1 MAFRNIYFNNKL
13 GAIQLWTWDD
23 TGKRVEVVT
32 SFEPYLYIESNNHS
46 DAKSIFQ
53 QSLKKLSF
61 KNNYER
67 KKFIDGSNITK
78 VYHNLP
84 PEQQFLLDTYKEGI
98 STDFPLKIFYL
109 DIETYTKD
117 RKFSTP
123 EDATDPI
130 NLITIFDSLSQ
141 RFYTW
146 GLKKNFS
153 TITEDVV
160 YVKCSDEEELLE
172 LFLKFWKKDYP
183 DMVTGWNS
191 NGYDIPYI
199 INRIKKLLG
208 DDAAAKLSPVNKIW
222 LKENASVNLKGQ
234 KQDRWLIYGLSHLDY
249 MDVYKTFALGDRE
262 SYSLNYI
269 ADYELKEQKV
279 AYNTVSLSDLAD
291 TDWTTF
297 VDYNIQD
304 VRLLIKLEDKLKY
317 LKLIQNLSY
326 KGFVS
331 FERAMGKVQLITGAV
346 ANQAMKD
353 GMVIPTYNVQ
363 HYKQAFEG
371 GYVKEPVPNLYE
383 NIVSFDANSL
393 YPSVMLTLNISPET
407 KIGRINNVDE
417 NSYHILLTNGK
428 VVSLL
433 KEKFEKLL
441 SRESL
446 SYSKAG
452 VLYSQKFKG
461 VIPKFI
467 DNLYAQRI
475 EAKNEML
482 RFQKLQA
489 EETDKYKKDSY
500 KERIQDNKTLSEVY
514 KVVLNS
520 CYGIFSQIYSPLFDI
535 DHAESI
541 TLTGQETVKK
551 GAHILHEKAIS
562 DGVEC
567 SFEDICKYQDTDSI
581 YIDITKILDFY
592 KTPLHINNKITEK
605 SHQIIKEYGIYLDN
619 EIQKWAVS
627 ELNSADPRFVFKRE
641 KICDVVVLQ
650 KKKFYILHILDS
662 EGVPVNKF
670 EYKGIEVAKSTMSKA
685 VKDLIKSNIEISIL
699 SRDKAKAEKLFYQAY
714 ETFCAMDEEQIAFRK
729 KVNNYDKGESG
740 FVDGKF
746 AKGTPFHTKSA
757 VNYNKLLEKL
767 GIDNRYLKIGNGN
780 KFKFFYCDKNLYGY
794 KSIGFFEA
802 YPKEFDGIIK
812 PDYRVM
818 FEKLISPVIN
828 RVYSTIG
835 WPKLTAGKQSV
846 TDLYELFS

>member
-13 GAIQLWTWDD
+13 GAIQLWTWDA
-23 TGKRVEVVT
+23 TGKRIEVVT
-32 SFEPYLYIESNNHS
+32 SFEPYLYIESNNHT

-67 KKFIDGSNITK
+67 KKFVEGSNITK

-84 PEQQFLLDTYKEGI
+84 PEQQFLLDTYKDGI
-98 STDFPLKIFYL
+98 SADFPLKIFYL
-109 DIETYTKD
+109 DIETYSKD

-123 EDATDPI
+123 QDATDPI

-141 RFYTW
+141 KFYTW
-146 GLKKNFS
+146 GLKKKFS

-160 YVKCSDEEELLE
+160 YVKCDDEEELLE

-222 LKENASVNLKGQ
+222 LKENAAVNLKGQ

-269 ADYELKEQKV
+269 ADHELKEQKV

-304 VRLLIKLEDKLKY
+304 VRLLIKLEEKLKY

-407 KIGRINNVDE
+407 KIGRVNKVDE
-417 NSYHILLTNGK
+417 NGYHILLTNGK
-428 VVSLL
+428 VVSLP

-441 SRESL
+441 SRENL
-446 SYSKAG
+446 SHSKAG

-467 DNLYAQRI
+467 DNLYTQRI
-475 EAKNEML
+475 EAKNEMI

-489 EETDKYKKDSY
+489 AETDKLKKDSY

-541 TLTGQETVKK
+541 TLTGQETVKR
-551 GAHILHEKAIS
+551 GAHILHEKALAEGI
-562 DGVEC
+562 EC
-567 SFEDICKYQDTDSI
+567 TFDDICKYQDTDSI
-581 YIDITKILDFY
+581 YIDVTKILKFY
-592 KTPLHINNKITEK
+592 NTPLHINNTVTEEAHK
-605 SHQIIKEYGIYLDN
+605 IIKDYGTYLDT
-619 EIQKWAVS
+619 EIEKWAVS

-641 KICDVVVLQ
+641 KICDVAVLQ

-670 EYKGIEVAKSTMSKA
+670 EYKGIEVAKSVMSKE
-685 VKDLIKSNIEISIL
+685 VKDLIKSNVEISIL
-699 SRDKAKAEKLFYQAY
+699 SRDKAQAKKLFYEAY
-714 ETFCAMDEEQIAFRK
+714 ETFCTMNEEQIAFRK
-729 KVNNYDKGESG
+729 KVNDYDKGERG

-780 KFKFFYCDKNLYGY
+780 KFKFFYCDKNIYSY

-802 YPKEFDGIIK
+802 YPKEFGEIIK
-812 PDYRVM
+812 PDYKTM
-818 FEKLISPVIN
+818 FEKLVAPVIG
-828 RVYSTIG
+828 RVYTVIG
-835 WPKLTAGKQSV
+835 WPKLKVGQETV
-846 TDLYELFS
+846 TDIFELFS

>member
-1 MAFRNIYFNNKL
+1 MGFRNIYYSNKL
-13 GAIQLWTWDD
+13 GAIQLWHWDAE
-23 TGKRVEVVT
+23 GKRIESVIP
-32 SFEPYLYIESNNHS
+32 FEPYLYIESNNHT

-53 QSLKKLSF
+53 QDLKKISF

-67 KKFIDGSNITK
+67 NKFVKETNITK
-78 VYHNLP
+78 IYHNLP
-84 PEQQFLLDTYKEGI
+84 PEQQFLLDYYKDGI
-98 STDFPLKIFYL
+98 SDDFPTKIFYL
-109 DIETYTKD
+109 DIETYSKD

-123 EDATDPI
+123 EEASDPI
-130 NLITIFDSLSQ
+130 NLITVYDSLSEK
-141 RFYTW
+141 FYSF

-153 TITEDVV
+153 TLSDDVK
-160 YVKCSDEEELLE
+160 YIKCSDEEDLLE
-172 LFLKFWKKDYP
+172 QFIEFWKKDYP
-183 DMVTGWNS
+183 DIVTDWNG
-191 NGYDIPYI
+191 NNYDIPYI

-208 DDAAAKLSPVNKIW
+208 DDKAEKLSPVNRIW

-234 KQDRWLIYGLSHLDY
+234 KQDRWIIYGISHLDY

-269 ADYELKEQKV
+269 ADYELKEQKI

-317 LKLIQNLSY
+317 LKLIKNLSF
-326 KGFVS
+326 KGYVP

-346 ANQAMKD
+346 AHQAMKD
-353 GMVIPTYNVQ
+353 GMVIPTYNVEHQ
-363 HYKQAFEG
+363 KQPFEG
-371 GYVKEPVPNLYE
+371 GYVKEPVPSLYE

-407 KIGRINNVDE
+407 KIGRVTRVDDSGY
-417 NSYHILLTNGK
+417 NILLTNGK
-428 VVSLL
+428 LVTLA

-441 SRESL
+441 TRENL
-446 SYSKAG
+446 SHSKAG

-475 EAKNEML
+475 EAKNEMI
-482 RFQKLQA
+482 RYQKLQA
-489 EETDKYKKDSY
+489 AETEKDKKDAY

-541 TLTGQETVKK
+541 TLTGQETVKR
-551 GAHILHEKAIS
+551 GAHILHEKALA
-562 DGVEC
+562 DGIVC
-567 SFEDICKYQDTDSI
+567 TFDDICKYQDTDSI

-592 KTPLHINNKITEK
+592 KTPLHINNNITDK
-605 SHQIIKEYGIYLDN
+605 AHQIIKDYGTYLDT

-641 KICDVVVLQ
+641 KICDVAVLQ

-670 EYKGIEVAKSTMSKA
+670 EYKGIEVAKSIMSKE

-699 SRDKAKAEKLFYQAY
+699 SRDKAKAKKLFYQAY
-714 ETFCAMDEEQIAFRK
+714 ETFCTMNEEQIAFRK

-780 KFKFFYCDKNLYGY
+780 KFKFFYCKKNKFSYH
-794 KSIGFFEA
+794 SIGFFEA
-802 YPKEFDGIIK
+802 YPIEFVGIIE
-812 PDYRVM
+812 PDYKIM
-818 FEKLISPVIN
+818 FDKLLSPVLN
-828 RVYSTIG
+828 RLYSTIG
-835 WPKLTAGKQSV
+835 WPKLTAGQQTV
-846 TDLYELFS
+846 TDLHELFS

>member
-1 MAFRNIYFNNKL
+1 MAFRNIFYNNKL
-13 GAIQLWTWDD
+13 GAIQHWCW
-23 TGKRVEVVT
+23 GPNGERIEVVT
-32 SFEPYLYIESNNHS
+32 PFEPYLYIESNNHT
-46 DAKSIFQ
+46 DATSIFQ

-67 KKFIDGSNITK
+67 NKFVQESSITK
-78 VYHNLP
+78 IYHNLP
-84 PEQQFLLDTYKEGI
+84 PEQQFLLDTYKNGI
-98 STDFPLKIFYL
+98 SADFPLKIFYL
-109 DIETYTKD
+109 DIETYSKD

-123 EDATDPI
+123 EEATDPI

-141 RFYTW
+141 KFYTW

-191 NGYDIPYI
+191 NNYDIPYI
-199 INRIKKLLG
+199 INRINKLLG

-234 KQDRWLIYGLSHLDY
+234 KQDRWLIYGVSHLDY

-269 ADYELKEQKV
+269 ADYELEEQKV

-304 VRLLIKLEDKLKY
+304 VRLLIKLEEKLKY

-346 ANQAMKD
+346 AHQALKD
-353 GMVIPTYNVQ
+353 GMVIPTYNIQ
-363 HYKQAFEG
+363 NHKQAFEG

-393 YPSVMLTLNISPET
+393 YPSVIVTLNISPET
-407 KIGRINNVDE
+407 KIGRVTKVDE
-417 NSYHILLTNGK
+417 AGYNILLTNGK
-428 VVSLL
+428 LISLE
-433 KEKFEKLL
+433 KEKFDKLL
-441 SRESL
+441 IRENL

-461 VIPKFI
+461 IIPKFI

-475 EAKNEML
+475 EAKNEMI
-482 RFQKLQA
+482 RYQKLQSA
-489 EETDKYKKDSY
+489 EIEKSKKDSY
-500 KERIQDNKTLSEVY
+500 KEKIQDNKTLSEVY

-541 TLTGQETVKK
+541 TLTGQETVKR
-551 GAHILHEKAIS
+551 GAHILHEKALL
-562 DGVEC
+562 DGIDC
-567 SFEDICKYQDTDSI
+567 TFDDICKYQDTDSI
-581 YIDITKILDFY
+581 YIDITKILNFY
-592 KTPLHINNKITEK
+592 KTPLHINNLVTEQAHK
-605 SHQIIKEYGIYLDN
+605 IIKDYGAYLDT

-641 KICDVVVLQ
+641 KICDVAVLQ

-670 EYKGIEVAKSTMSKA
+670 EYKGIEVAKSVMSKE

-699 SRDKAKAEKLFYQAY
+699 SRDKAQAKKLFYQTY
-714 ETFCAMDEEQIAFRK
+714 EKFCQMNEEQIAFRK
-729 KVNNYDKGESG
+729 KVNDYDKGENG

-780 KFKFFYCDKNLYGY
+780 KFKFFYCDKNIYGY

-802 YPKEFDGIIK
+802 YPKEFEGIIK
-812 PDYRVM
+812 PDYKVM
-818 FEKLISPVIN
+818 FEKLVAPVIG
-828 RVYSTIG
+828 RVYTVIG
-835 WPKLTAGKQSV
+835 WPKLKVGHETV
-846 TDLYELFS
+846 TDLFELFS